1 MRNTITAFDVNE
13 SNIENKVKAEL
24 NKHINQKVRKKLIAE
39 GWDKSDKT
47 RYDEVYEEIS
57 QDPATLKYES
67 NYRELVINETRN
79 FHILR
84 QEIHNLN
91 EIDDNSLYIEENK
104 IQNYDK
110 LIPLKDLVNK
120 SYKSVEDFKNIIK
133 DKRQKITDF
142 QIDTRKSGVRL
153 GKKYSRQFTEKDPLH
168 ILFSMKET
176 YSFAKD
182 MDGLDLYDKFEMID
196 NLTMSNM
203 LSDVCFHD
211 EDNIFN
217 VFNTQNK
224 LNIPITKKLIDNRLL
239 GSLLRT
245 VNDSCDAAF
254 VSNNKVTCFDNMY
267 ITDKTNNKIYVT
279 RTLGELLFDI
289 VDESLR
295 SIYKD
300 DRKQIYCTYDGT
312 RPTTDEYHKWNGL
325 QIIDIDLKEWCNKGG
340 NINLLK
346 KHIFEQLCD
355 FHWFLWICFSS
366 SGKGIHIWT
375 KVAPP
380 HHVFIDVKENENIS
394 KYWYLV
400 NYYTKTS
407 VVYDVLYRCRQKF
420 GFKDDDFV
428 KSSEESKYATGFEL
442 KYLDKSTGRI
452 TSGIRLSFDK
462 NVMINPNFID
472 LHVYFGLSQTLD
484 GFDYKSTVNKIIF
497 RETTISKTY
506 FEMFDEIIN
515 YKPESEED
523 KIPYDKL
530 YVKGYD
536 VTEDKILPLSSIK
549 YTVRYNVCNTL
560 AALYGKEG
568 LEIAHVVL
576 RSKECRNEKEINSF
590 YSSALRNKKEPT
602 KIGLEILKKVG
613 VIKTIKPEL
622 KEETT
627 NKFKDYIKKEIENAV
642 ENTLPNFDLSLEEDE
657 YLGDYKDFIVKRLAN
672 NKINMIF
679 SPPGTGKCLGKGTK
693 VLMFDGSIKNVE
705 DVVVGDQLMGMDS
718 TPRNVLSIAR
728 GREEMFRITPNR
740 LGESYVC
747 NRSHINSFVMSGE
760 WVYKSSKEFGPM
772 LPSNKIIHEY
782 NYDEYQNLS
791 NWKKQR
797 YKIFRVPLN
806 FPHKD
811 VKVSPYFL
819 GYWLGDGGTKDLTIT
834 VGKQDI
840 AVTYQFLDGYAK
852 RLGLELTHW
861 EDQRSGVRVYRFCNN
876 TLSKYD
882 RTKRNV
888 LIENM
893 QYYNLIGN
901 KHIPKEYLCNDRRTR
916 LFLFAGLIDSDGN
929 RGIKNNLEYCTKL
942 ENLADDVAYLCR
954 SLGYGVH
961 KRTKIIKGVTYWRLY
976 ISGDFSDVPIRIE
989 RKRVGVVDKSMNPL
1003 VSGFKIEPLGEGD
1016 YYGFEIDGDKRF
1028 LLGDFTVTHNTEI
1041 IKQLTSDK
1049 RIMLVLP
1056 FISVITNK
1064 IETDKEIMSLFECY
1078 YGTKNI
1084 NDIEYGINAVTTFD
1098 KFSRC
1103 NYEKVSKMF
1112 DYIFIDESHLLFTSS
1127 YRINAT
1133 SNAIKRLKHLFFI
1146 SQNDPFAAKL
1156 VLTTGTETGEV
1167 FFFGNIANIIRVYKK
1182 SLTKKTEFHICDDI
1196 LDSTTRMSYKIAEL
1210 INKGYRLMIPT
1221 NKGEIYSEKIIGMV
1235 EYLCQRPVKY
1245 GYYKRSNTEQE
1256 ICRLINDQNTIGDYE
1271 IVFCSNYLSV
1281 GVDINDTED
1290 IKFASVYFGNFSAYE
1305 IEQFNSRIRRK
1316 GIESYYFVQTED
1328 SNGYTNDLLL
1338 EEPNLILRLT
1348 EEDIANFGDDKQ
1360 IAGAKQEFIAEYDP
1374 VLHNITTPGFS
1385 YFQGKIQ
1392 FNLEEYEL
1400 INFET
1405 KYNSC
1410 YQHPTKISR
1419 ELSKYGYHI
1428 SVSTQF
1434 DGLSENLQKEL
1445 KAIGIESAKQEKIKK
1460 HNLLV
1465 GTFIDLIKKNTH
1477 QNKNG
1482 LEFNYVIDW
1491 IMKNP
1496 DLIFE
1501 DREQDDFV
1509 KITFDIFATPM
1520 SVVVKSKE
1528 ALNFMIKP
1536 ARYLIGRYT
1545 QKRCLD
1551 IINNYVDD
1559 NGILKQKQFKR
1570 GINLIKLV
1578 ESSDTNELS
1587 IHVTTIIE
1595 SIYEFIDQFQIDYNK
1610 RISYNS
1616 YTSFIDNVVN
1626 KYIDDIGIRINTKYG
1641 WDKIKDSVVEMINDI
1656 GVKSTSKNGIRFDYN
1671 KLPDQDSQ
1679 QVLNR
1684 RSIDTMVEN
1693 LFKITSDIASNK
1705 YKNSPREKHIIKLEE
1720 QSY

>member
-176 YSFAKD
+176 YSFTKD

-366 SGKGIHIWT
+366 SEKGIHIWT

-602 KIGLEILKKVG
+602 KLGLEILKKVG

-657 YLGDYKDFIVKRLAN
+657 YLGDYKDFIIKRLAN

-679 SPPGTGKCLGKGTK
+679 SPPGTGK
-693 VLMFDGSIKNVE
+693 
-705 DVVVGDQLMGMDS
+705 
-718 TPRNVLSIAR
+718 
-728 GREEMFRITPNR
+728 
-740 LGESYVC
+740 
-747 NRSHINSFVMSGE
+747 
-760 WVYKSSKEFGPM
+760 
-772 LPSNKIIHEY
+772 
-782 NYDEYQNLS
+782 
-791 NWKKQR
+791 
-797 YKIFRVPLN
+797 
-806 FPHKD
+806 
-811 VKVSPYFL
+811 
-819 GYWLGDGGTKDLTIT
+819 
-834 VGKQDI
+834 
-840 AVTYQFLDGYAK
+840 
-852 RLGLELTHW
+852 
-861 EDQRSGVRVYRFCNN
+861 
-876 TLSKYD
+876 
-882 RTKRNV
+882 
-888 LIENM
+888 
-893 QYYNLIGN
+893 
-901 KHIPKEYLCNDRRTR
+901 
-916 LFLFAGLIDSDGN
+916 
-929 RGIKNNLEYCTKL
+929 
-942 ENLADDVAYLCR
+942 
-954 SLGYGVH
+954 
-961 KRTKIIKGVTYWRLY
+961 
-976 ISGDFSDVPIRIE
+976 
-989 RKRVGVVDKSMNPL
+989 
-1003 VSGFKIEPLGEGD
+1003 
-1016 YYGFEIDGDKRF
+1016 
-1028 LLGDFTVTHNTEI
+1028 TEI

-1133 SNAIKRLKHLFFI
+1133 SNAIKILKHLFFI

>member
-602 KIGLEILKKVG
+602 KLGLEILKKVG

-657 YLGDYKDFIVKRLAN
+657 YLGDYKDFIIKRLAN

-679 SPPGTGKCLGKGTK
+679 SPPGTGK
-693 VLMFDGSIKNVE
+693 
-705 DVVVGDQLMGMDS
+705 
-718 TPRNVLSIAR
+718 
-728 GREEMFRITPNR
+728 
-740 LGESYVC
+740 
-747 NRSHINSFVMSGE
+747 
-760 WVYKSSKEFGPM
+760 
-772 LPSNKIIHEY
+772 
-782 NYDEYQNLS
+782 
-791 NWKKQR
+791 
-797 YKIFRVPLN
+797 
-806 FPHKD
+806 
-811 VKVSPYFL
+811 
-819 GYWLGDGGTKDLTIT
+819 
-834 VGKQDI
+834 
-840 AVTYQFLDGYAK
+840 
-852 RLGLELTHW
+852 
-861 EDQRSGVRVYRFCNN
+861 
-876 TLSKYD
+876 
-882 RTKRNV
+882 
-888 LIENM
+888 
-893 QYYNLIGN
+893 
-901 KHIPKEYLCNDRRTR
+901 
-916 LFLFAGLIDSDGN
+916 
-929 RGIKNNLEYCTKL
+929 
-942 ENLADDVAYLCR
+942 
-954 SLGYGVH
+954 
-961 KRTKIIKGVTYWRLY
+961 
-976 ISGDFSDVPIRIE
+976 
-989 RKRVGVVDKSMNPL
+989 
-1003 VSGFKIEPLGEGD
+1003 
-1016 YYGFEIDGDKRF
+1016 
-1028 LLGDFTVTHNTEI
+1028 TEI

>member
-1 MRNTITAFDVNE
+1 MKNTITAADVNE
-13 SNIENKVKAEL
+13 KNIENKVKTEL
-24 NKHINQKVRKKLIAE
+24 KKYIEQKTRKKLMSE
-39 GWDKSDKT
+39 GFDKSK
-47 RYDEVYEEIS
+47 YEEVFNEIS
-57 QDPATLKYES
+57 NDEATKKYEE
-67 NYRELVINETRN
+67 NYREFVTNETKN

-84 QEIHNLN
+84 QELNNLN
-91 EIDDNSLYIEENK
+91 EIDEYSLFIEEDK
-104 IQNYDK
+104 VQNFDK
-110 LIPLKDLVNK
+110 LISFKELLNKAMKEVN
-120 SYKSVEDFKNIIK
+120 YFYAVVKNK
-133 DKRQKITDF
+133 KQKILDF
-142 QIDTRKSGVRL
+142 QKEIKESKFNIS
-153 GKKYSRQFTEKDPLH
+153 KKYSKLFSEKDPLH
-168 ILFSMKET
+168 ILFSMRELYT
-176 YSFAKD
+176 FTKD
-182 MDGLDLYDKFEMID
+182 MDGIDLYDKYEMID

-203 LSDVCFHD
+203 LSDICFHD
-211 EDNIFN
+211 DDNIFN
-217 VFNTQNK
+217 YFNTKNTN
-224 LNIPITKKLIDNRLL
+224 LPITKKLIDNKLL

-245 VNDSCDAAF
+245 INDFNNVSF
-254 VSNNKVTCFDNMY
+254 VTNNKTTCFDNTY
-267 ITDKTNNKIYVT
+267 ITNTTNKKIYST
-279 RTLGELLFDI
+279 RTLGELLFEITDENLKDI
-289 VDESLR
+289 D
-295 SIYKD
+295 KKF
-300 DRKQIYCTYDGT
+300 RKQIYCTYDGT
-312 RPTTDEYHKWNGL
+312 RPTTDEYYKWNGL
-325 QIIDIDLKEWCNKGG
+325 QIIDIDLKEWCLKGG

-346 KHIFEQLCD
+346 KHIYDNLCE

-366 SGKGIHIWT
+366 SGKGLHIWT
-375 KVAPP
+375 KVTPP
-380 HHVFIDVKENENIS
+380 HHVFTDVKNNEKVS
-394 KYWYLV
+394 KYWYMI
-400 NYYTKTS
+400 NYYTKAST
-407 VVYDVLYRCRQKF
+407 VYDLIYRCRNKF
-420 GFKDDDFV
+420 NFTDDDFV
-428 KSSEESKYATGFEL
+428 SSTEDSKYVNGFEL
-442 KYLDKSTGRI
+442 KHLDNSVGRI
-452 TSGIRLSFDK
+452 TSGIRLPFDK
-462 NVMINPNFID
+462 NVMINPNFMD
-472 LHVYFGLSQTLD
+472 LHVFFGLSQTLD
-484 GFDYKSTVNKIIF
+484 GFDYKSTITKIYL
-497 RETTISKTY
+497 RDTKISKAF
-506 FEMFDEIIN
+506 FERLDEIIN
-515 YKPESEED
+515 EKEEPSAD
-523 KIPYDKL
+523 DLKQQYEKL
-530 YVKGYD
+530 YIKGYD
-536 VTEDKILPLSSIK
+536 ITEDKILPIQSIK

-560 AALYGKEG
+560 ASLYGKDG
-568 LEIAHVVL
+568 LEIAHVLL
-576 RSKECRNEKEINSF
+576 RSKECGNVKEINSF

-602 KIGLEILKKVG
+602 KIGLEILKKCG
-613 VIKTIKPEL
+613 VIKTIKQEL

-642 ENTLPNFDLSLEEDE
+642 ENTLPNFDIVLDSDE
-657 YLGDYKDFIVKRLAN
+657 YLGHRTDFVIKHLTN
-672 NKINMIF
+672 SKINMIF
-679 SPPGTGKCLGKGTK
+679 SPPGSGKCLGKGTK
-693 VLMFDGSIKNVE
+693 VLMFDGSVKNVE

-760 WVYKSSKEFGPM
+760 WVYRSSKEFGPM
-772 LPSNKIIHEY
+772 LPSNKIIHEH

-811 VKVSPYFL
+811 VKVAPYFL

-840 AVTYQFLDGYAK
+840 AVTYPFLDGYAK
-852 RLGLELTHW
+852 RLGLELTYW
-861 EDQRSGVRVYRFCNN
+861 EDPRSGVRVYRFCNN
-876 TLSKYD
+876 ALLKYD

-888 LIENM
+888 LLENM
-893 QYYNLIGN
+893 QYYNLIDN

-929 RGIKNNLEYCTKL
+929 RGIQNNLEYCTKL

-954 SLGYGVH
+954 SLGYGVY
-961 KRTKIIKGVTYWRLY
+961 KGTKIINDITYWRLY

-1003 VSGFKIEPLGEGD
+1003 VSGFSIESLGEGD

-1041 IKQLTSDK
+1041 IKDLARTK
-1049 RIMLVLP
+1049 RVMLVLP
-1056 FISVITNK
+1056 FISVIKNK
-1064 IETDKEIMSLFECY
+1064 IEIDEDIMSLFDCY

-1098 KFSRC
+1098 KFSKC

-1127 YRINAT
+1127 YRISAT
-1133 SNAIKRLKHLFFI
+1133 SNAIKRLKSLFYI
-1146 SQNDPFAAKL
+1146 SQNDPFSAKL

-1167 FFFGNIANIIRVYKK
+1167 FFFGKIANIIRVYKK
-1182 SLTKKTEFHICDDI
+1182 SLTKKIEFHICDDI
-1196 LDSTTRMSYKIAEL
+1196 LDCITRMSYKIFEL
-1210 INKGYRLMIPT
+1210 IEDGYKIMIPT
-1221 NKGEIYSEKIIGMV
+1221 NKGEIYSEKIIGML
-1235 EYLCQRPVKY
+1235 EYLCKRRIKY

-1256 ICRLINDQNTIGDYE
+1256 ICRMINDDNTVGDYE
-1271 IVFCSNYLSV
+1271 IIFCSNYLSV
-1281 GVDINDTED
+1281 GVDINDAD
-1290 IKFASVYFGNFSAYE
+1290 NIKFASMYLGNFSAYE

-1316 GIESYYFVQTED
+1316 GIESYYFIQTED
-1328 SNGYTNDLLL
+1328 SSGYTNDLLL
-1338 EEPNLILRLT
+1338 EEPNLVLRLT
-1348 EEDIANFGDDKQ
+1348 DEDIQNFADDKQ
-1360 IAGAKQEFIAEYDP
+1360 IAGAKQEFIAQYDP

-1419 ELSKYGYHI
+1419 ELSKYGYQI

-1434 DGLSENLQKEL
+1434 EGLSEALQKEL

-1465 GTFIDLIKKNTH
+1465 GTYIDLITKNSY

-1482 LEFNYVIDW
+1482 LEFNNVIDW
-1491 IMKNP
+1491 IMKNS
-1496 DLIFE
+1496 DLIYE
-1501 DREQDDFV
+1501 DREQEQFV
-1509 KITFDIFATPM
+1509 KIDFDLFATPLK
-1520 SVVVKSKE
+1520 VVVKNKE

-1536 ARYLIGRYT
+1536 AKYLIGRYS
-1545 QKRCLD
+1545 QKRCID

-1578 ESSDTNELS
+1578 ESSDSNELS
-1587 IHVTTIIE
+1587 SHVTNMIE
-1595 SIYEFIDQFQIDYNK
+1595 NIYNFIDQFQIDVNK
-1610 RISYNS
+1610 RISYNT
-1616 YTSFIDNVVN
+1616 YTSFVDNVVN
-1626 KYIDDIGIRINTKYG
+1626 KYIDDIGIKINTKYG

-1671 KLPDQDSQ
+1671 KLPDQDST

-1693 LFKITSDIASNK
+1693 LFRITSEIASNK

-1720 QSY
+1720 QDY